1 MAILAVS
8 VLFFIMIVSIILL
21 SVTYVLQSI
30 ALMEIGK
37 RKGEEN
43 SWLAWIPFAR
53 DYFFGKVAYGDNKN
67 SIIYISVLY
76 GARFASILI
85 SVIISSLLIL
95 LEEPELANA
104 TINLV
109 MNIVLIGLNVYTAI
123 VAGKIYKMFTKD
135 SIPLTVLTAL
145 LPISMPIIL
154 FIFRKKDF
162 IIEGKTV

>member
-95 LEEPELANA
+95 IEEPELAKKCGKNA
-104 TINLV
+104 AKIKEEQAV
-109 MNIVLIGLNVYTAI
+109 EKIVDQWVGV
-123 VAGKIYKMFTKD
+123 
-135 SIPLTVLTAL
+135 
-145 LPISMPIIL
+145 
-154 FIFRKKDF
+154 
-162 IIEGKTV
+162 IESA